1 MSSFVSSTRFLLRT
15 VLGFTGIS
23 SLVDATS
30 AAAAAAS
37 RSEPGWRSDLPWEDL
52 ASKLSESASLIDTS
66 FENFKEECFPEFV
79 NYYNM
84 GPALPG
90 GNLSLARSNHALID
104 QPSGLCSPH
113 LFCGWD
119 MCYPRPSDNGHSN
132 QTFDQFHNDLTHFF
146 LSDNAGLLPA
156 EIIDSLLDYVNL
168 PKSFDLANPDSFV
181 QDPFNPSLNLP
192 SKVLFPVVASDLVA
206 AIQFTDN
213 HGLEIS
219 VKNSGHSYQ
228 GASSKRNTLHL
239 NMNRYTDYAP
249 TGVTDCNSI
258 NSENAIA
265 GDLSNQ
271 PCHLSLAK
279 NKPATIRVGGG
290 ENWGK
295 FSITSFCVSSFPD

>member
-1 MSSFVSSTRFLLRT
+1 MTSFISSTRFLLLT
-15 VLGFTGIS
+15 ILGFTGIS
-23 SLVDATS
+23 SLFDAAS
-30 AAAAAAS
+30 AAAAATS
-37 RSEPGWRSDLPWEDL
+37 GSEPGWRSDLPWEDL

-66 FENFKEECFPEFV
+66 FENYKEECFPEFLT
-79 NYYNM
+79 YYQF
-84 GPALPG
+84 ASLPG
-90 GNLSLARSNHALID
+90 GNLSLWRSNHALID
-104 QPSGLCSPH
+104 QPSGLCLPH

-132 QTFDQFHNDLTHFF
+132 QTFDQFQNDIIAVGAA
-146 LSDNAGLLPA
+146 DLPGG
-156 EIIDSLLDYVNL
+156 SL
-168 PKSFDLANPDSFV
+168 PESFDPAHADSFV

-192 SKVLFPVVASDLVA
+192 SKVLFPVVASDVVA
-206 AIQFTDN
+206 AIQFAKEY
-213 HGLEIS
+213 GLEIS
-219 VKNSGHSYQ
+219 VKNSGHSVQ

-249 TGVTDCNSI
+249 TGVTDCNSPI
-258 NSENAIA
+258 SESAIA

-295 FSITSFCVSSFPD
+295 FSIRSFCVSSFQD